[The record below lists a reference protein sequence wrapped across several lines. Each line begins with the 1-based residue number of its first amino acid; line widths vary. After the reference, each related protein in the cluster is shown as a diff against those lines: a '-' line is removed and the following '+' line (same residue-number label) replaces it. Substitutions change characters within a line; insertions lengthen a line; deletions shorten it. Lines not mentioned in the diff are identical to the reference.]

1 MIYAQLN
8 LMSYILVLHILHTEE
23 MEGKGLR
30 EGPKYTGVKR
40 ARIQTPLA
48 IGLQSF
54 KKC

>member
-23 MEGKGLR
+23 MEARGLR
-30 EGPKYTGVKR
+30 EGPKYTGVRR

-48 IGLQSF
+48 TGLQSF